1 MKEIVPTFFFIGQ
14 TSFTPPSSQVKR
26 FSEGFF
32 LVENMAQTALGCFDS
47 NYTHYAMIADSLRSS
62 KYFSALPKLPVSCV
76 EMDGDVTNLPI
87 IFEDV
92 YQVNLLVILLVLT
105 RFVKTASH
113 ESPIFFLLE
122 EIIIDS

>member
-1 MKEIVPTFFFIGQ
+1 MISKCVNNFLPFC
-14 TSFTPPSSQVKR
+14 SLQVKR

-32 LVENMAQTALGCFDS
+32 LVENLGQTALGCFDS

-62 KYFSALPKLPVSCV
+62 RYFSTLPKLPVSCV

-92 YQVNLLVILLVLT
+92 YQVFRRDEYLIT
-105 RFVKTASH
+105 
-113 ESPIFFLLE
+113 
-122 EIIIDS
+122 